1 MTKSI
6 PPSSLTQR
14 STACCKLSSWRTST
28 EPIPITLAPGRA
40 VAMSWATR
48 SVFSTL
54 RPMMQALAPRCTKA
68 RTWALQIVPAPPV
81 QKTTLFAGQEV
92 SVTECWQWTM
102 ELTED
107 PILPGVTQIFC
118 LGERHSDYYVLPWR
132 YLFKDCGGFG
142 DVQEV
147 TVWMIPASPQLDLGS
162 LVLYIFIHFMCSEFR

>member
-1 MTKSI
+1 MEARKLPAAPALSDTISMRIEDRSQANISTYMTKSI

-14 STACCKLSSWRTST
+14 STASCKFSSLRTST

-81 QKTTLFAGQEV
+81 QKTTLFAGSRNQRGCGVDGLEESLPKIPSFQESLKY
-92 SVTECWQWTM
+92 SV
-102 ELTED
+102 
-107 PILPGVTQIFC
+107 
-118 LGERHSDYYVLPWR
+118 
-132 YLFKDCGGFG
+132 
-142 DVQEV
+142 
-147 TVWMIPASPQLDLGS
+147 LGS
-162 LVLYIFIHFMCSEFR
+162 GILVTMYVPG